1 MMKFKTNKYL
11 QKDQEQKLKIKRIW
25 TEFEISTTKMIKQSF
40 QRKKREKKQK
50 KEESL
55 TNDKLTTQLQ
65 QALSKEKEDATT
77 LTMTQ

>member
-25 TEFEISTTKMIKQSF
+25 TEFEISTTKMIKLSF
-40 QRKKREKKQK
+40 QRKKREKKK
-50 KEESL
+50 KSL
-55 TNDKLTTQLQ
+55 TNDKLTTQFQ